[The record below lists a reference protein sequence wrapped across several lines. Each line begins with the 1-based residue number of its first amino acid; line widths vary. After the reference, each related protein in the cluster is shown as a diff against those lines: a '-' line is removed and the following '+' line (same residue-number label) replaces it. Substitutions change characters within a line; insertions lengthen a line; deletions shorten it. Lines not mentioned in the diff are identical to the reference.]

1 MKARYQSL
9 QLSTSKIEVKNTE
22 LVEGMQD
29 LKEELNQVKEQNIE
43 LNKRIEQDEKLND
56 EADGPS
62 NCSHHIID
70 PLNSHTWVRLT
81 KTSRHCNEIKDTPK
95 WT

>member
-9 QLSTSKIEVKNTE
+9 QLSTSKIEGKNTE

-43 LNKRIEQDEKLND
+43 LNKRIE
-56 EADGPS
+56 
-62 NCSHHIID
+62 
-70 PLNSHTWVRLT
+70 
-81 KTSRHCNEIKDTPK
+81 
-95 WT
+95 

>member
-9 QLSTSKIEVKNTE
+9 QLSTSKIEGKNTE

-56 EADGPS
+56 EADE
-62 NCSHHIID
+62 NFEA
-70 PLNSHTWVRLT
+70 LQRNQ
-81 KTSRHCNEIKDTPK
+81 RHAEMDIASLQ
-95 WT
+95 